1 MTDPKPTHLSAPD
14 TAKLLRKVLKREFP
28 GVKFSLRGSRGTG
41 YGYYSLS
48 WTGGPSEKDVD
59 AVVGPFEGSYFDGM
73 QDMEVRVQTFIG
85 YGPNGEPLKSGF
97 RSVHTRRKTTE
108 QELAAAREKLQQEG
122 YSGPDWAM
130 SGAAE
135 MLARGAGL
143 LRAIDYYPVKREA

>member
-1 MTDPKPTHLSAPD
+1 MTEPKPIRLSAPD

-73 QDMEVRVQTFIG
+73 QDMEVRVKTFIG
-85 YGPNGEPLKSGF
+85 YGPNGEPLESGF
-97 RSVHTRRKTTE
+97 RGVHTHRDTTE
-108 QELAAAREKLQQEG
+108 QEKAAALETLEREG
-122 YSGPDWAM
+122 YSGPEWAM

-135 MLARGAGL
+135 MVARGTGI
-143 LRAIDYYPVKREA
+143 LRAVEYYPLKRD